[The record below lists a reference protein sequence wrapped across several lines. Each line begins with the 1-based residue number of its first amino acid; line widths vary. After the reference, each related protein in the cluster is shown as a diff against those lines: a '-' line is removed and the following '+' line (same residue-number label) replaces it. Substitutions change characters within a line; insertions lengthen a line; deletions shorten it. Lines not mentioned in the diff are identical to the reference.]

1 MNYFDIVFSSIML
14 IELILFLIGI
24 ALMRSSLKMKKGNLG
39 FKWISGILLVTI
51 SAISTTG
58 IIMILFHSHNFDWK
72 MDNWISL
79 IQWSVFLIV
88 LGASPLA
95 LFGLSGIHKS
105 LTDELEVK
113 RFIEFWIPV
122 VIYYFAILLSI
133 ALISMAM
140 DPWIDYL
147 FPR

>member
-24 ALMRSSLKMKKGNLG
+24 ALMRSSLKMKKGYLD
-39 FKWISGILLVTI
+39 FKLISGISLVTI

-58 IIMILFHSHNFDWK
+58 IIMISIHSDNFDWK

-79 IQWSVFLIV
+79 ILFSVFLIV

-95 LFGLSGIHKS
+95 LFGLSGIVKS

-140 DPWIDYL
+140 DLWIDYL